1 MQMKSLLALS
11 IVALALPA
19 SLLAEDA
26 HHPKP
31 AEETAPAATQAPEM
45 GTGMM
50 AMMPDLMRMMQ
61 EMGDPTRHV
70 EGRIAFLHAELA
82 ITKAQEPL
90 WASLADALRQNAA
103 GMAQAAPADHGH
115 DTSSV
120 VVGQLLDQQHALET
134 RLDGLRAVNAALKP
148 LADALSEEQRATLD
162 ALFPHVSGMM
172 GMAGMMPL
180 QGMMPAQEM
189 PGTATPAPMPA

>member
-45 GTGMM
+45 GMGMM
-50 AMMPDLMRMMQ
+50 AMMPDMMRMMQ

-82 ITKAQEPL
+82 ITEAQEPL

-115 DTSSV
+115 DNSSV

-180 QGMMPAQEM
+180 QRMMPAQEM
-189 PGTATPAPMPA
+189 PGTATPAP

>member
-45 GTGMM
+45 GMGMM
-50 AMMPDLMRMMQ
+50 AMMPDMMRMMQ
-61 EMGDPTRHV
+61 EMANPTRHV

-82 ITKAQEPL
+82 ITEAQEPL

-115 DTSSV
+115 DNSSV

-180 QGMMPAQEM
+180 QRMMPAQEM
-189 PGTATPAPMPA
+189 PGTATPAP

>member
-11 IVALALPA
+11 MVALALPA
-19 SLLAEDA
+19 SLWAEEA

-172 GMAGMMPL
+172 GMAGMMPM
-180 QGMMPAQEM
+180 QGMMPAQEL
-189 PGTATPAPMPA
+189 PGTATPAP

>member
-11 IVALALPA
+11 TVALALPA
-19 SLLAEDA
+19 SLWAEEA

-31 AEETAPAATQAPEM
+31 AEETAPAASQAPEM

-82 ITKAQEPL
+82 ITEAQEPL

-115 DTSSV
+115 DNSSV

-189 PGTATPAPMPA
+189 PGTATPAP

>member
-19 SLLAEDA
+19 SLWAEDA

-45 GTGMM
+45 GMGMGMM
-50 AMMPDLMRMMQ
+50 AMMPDMMRMMQ

-82 ITKAQEPL
+82 ITEAQEPL

-115 DTSSV
+115 DNSSV
-120 VVGQLLDQQHALET
+120 VVGQLLDEQHALET

-180 QGMMPAQEM
+180 QRMMPAQEM
-189 PGTATPAPMPA
+189 PGTATPAP